1 MKITIREIA
10 EKTGYSINTVS
21 RALQDK
27 PDVRASTKG
36 LIRAAARELGYI
48 PNTLAGSLRSRK
60 TNTIGVVSADSSNP
74 YFAEVILGIEDGAR
88 RHGYHILLINTE
100 EQAKQQ
106 REALEVL
113 LSRQVDGLLLMPA
126 PETDAGELARLS
138 KPFILVGR
146 WLPGLKDHSVMT
158 DDRAASRRVVEYLLQ
173 KQHRDILFLS
183 GPPSISSSIERIE
196 GSRQAMEASGL
207 DIERQLLVET
217 DGHLYGG
224 YLAVSK
230 VLQKSTRFTAIV
242 AFNDL
247 VAIGAMRAL
256 KEHGVKIPSEVEI
269 IGFDNLNVS
278 QFTFFS
284 LSTVDIPKHKLG
296 AVSVEELLKHIRD
309 PEAAYGQVLLESRL
323 VLRET
328 TNEANYPVGVQI
340 KSLQGGS
347 K

>member
-1 MKITIREIA
+1 MNVHIMKVTIKEIA
-10 EKTGYSINTVS
+10 KQTGYSINTVS

-27 PDVRASTKG
+27 PDVKPSTKD

-74 YFAEVILGIEDGAR
+74 YFAEVIMGIEDGAR
-88 RHGYHILLINTE
+88 RHGFHILLINTE
-100 EQAKQQ
+100 EEVKQQ

-113 LSRQVDGLLLMPA
+113 LSRQVDGLLVMPA
-126 PETDAGELARLS
+126 PETEAQELAQLP

-158 DDRAASRRVVEYLLQ
+158 DDGAASQRVVEYLLK
-173 KQHRDILFLS
+173 KQHTDILFLT
-183 GPPSISSSIERIE
+183 GPPSISSSIDRIE
-196 GSRQAMEASGL
+196 GSKRVLKAIGL
-207 DIERQLLVET
+207 DIERELMVET

-224 YLAVSK
+224 YMAISK
-230 VLQKSTRFTAIV
+230 VLQKSTHFTAIV

-256 KEHGVKIPSEVEI
+256 KEHGIKIPSEVEI
-269 IGFDNLNVS
+269 IGYDNLNVS
-278 QFTFFS
+278 QFTYYS

-296 AVSVEELLKHIRD
+296 VVSVEELLKHIRD
-309 PEAAYGQVLLESRL
+309 PEIPYRQVLLESRL

-328 TNEANYPVGVQI
+328 TSEANYPVGV
-340 KSLQGGS
+340 
-347 K
+347 